1 VPESVRSI
9 GGAALD
15 FEDVLKWVHLLGAAV
30 WTGGLITLAALVVAL
45 RNAGADRPMLQAAAR
60 QFGRL
65 SWTALVIAVGTG
77 IWQMEV
83 IGYSYADVAVKLG
96 LVVTAGVLA
105 LIHQLTARNTSAAVR
120 GAIQAVILVVSILIF
135 GAAVATFG

>member
-1 VPESVRSI
+1 M
-9 GGAALD
+9 D
-15 FEDVLKWVHLLGAAV
+15 FADVLKWIHLLGAAV
-30 WTGGLITLAALVVAL
+30 WTGGLITLAVLVVAL

-65 SWTALVIAVGTG
+65 SWTALAVAVATG

-83 IGYSYADVAVKLG
+83 IGYSYAAVAVKLG

>member
-1 VPESVRSI
+1 M
-9 GGAALD
+9 AL
-15 FEDVLKWVHLLGAAV
+15 EDVLKWIHLLGAAV

-65 SWTALVIAVGTG
+65 SWTALAVAVVTG

-83 IGYSYADVAVKLG
+83 IGYSYADIAVKLG
-96 LVVTAGVLA
+96 LVATAGVLA
-105 LIHQLTARNTSAAVR
+105 LIHQLTARRTSAAVR
-120 GAIQAVILVVSILIF
+120 GGIQAVILVVSILIF